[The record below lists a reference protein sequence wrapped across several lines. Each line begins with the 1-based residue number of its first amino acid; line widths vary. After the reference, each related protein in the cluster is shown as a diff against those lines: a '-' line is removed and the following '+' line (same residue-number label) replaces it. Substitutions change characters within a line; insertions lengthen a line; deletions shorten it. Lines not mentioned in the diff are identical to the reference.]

1 MILITGCNGSL
12 GSQLAESL
20 IKEGQQVKGYI
31 RPGAD
36 LSLVSPAIQNK
47 IKWCEGTLFD
57 AYALGNALE
66 DVEKV
71 IHTAAVVSFAPSR
84 RKEMFRTN
92 VEGTAALVN
101 ESLASGVKQF
111 IHISSIAALGRPSDK
126 SSIDETDLW
135 VESENNTHYAKSK
148 YLAEL
153 EVYRGFEEGLN
164 GFVLNP
170 SVILCPGDIEKSS
183 TKLFGYVL
191 KGGAYYTTGDLNY
204 VDVRDVCAILI
215 ELMKQPASGER
226 FVLNGGKVSYK
237 YFLDQVAQEFQKTPP
252 QKLASTWKKELI
264 WRIEYLRSL
273 LSGAEPLI
281 TKETAR
287 LSGNHYQYDNQK
299 IKTLLSYDFRTI
311 DDTIHWVCEELRKQ
325 PAVHNLL

>member
-12 GSQLAESL
+12 GSQLAASL
-20 IKEGQQVKGYI
+20 INEGHVVKGYI

-36 LSLVSPAIQNK
+36 LSLIPQEVKQQIE
-47 IKWCEGTLFD
+47 WCSGSLFD
-57 AYALGNALE
+57 SYALGSALE
-66 DVEKV
+66 GVEKV

-92 VEGTAALVN
+92 VEGTATLVN
-101 ESLASGVKQF
+101 EALVSGVKQF
-111 IHISSIAALGRPSDK
+111 IHISSIAALGRPVNK
-126 SSIDETDLW
+126 PLIDETDLW
-135 VESENNTHYAKSK
+135 VESENNTNYAKSK

-170 SVILCPGDIEKSS
+170 SVILSPGDIEKSS

-191 KGGAYYTTGDLNY
+191 KGGEYYTEGHLNY
-204 VDVRDVCAILI
+204 VDVRDICAITTL
-215 ELMKQPASGER
+215 LMKCSVNGER
-226 FVLNGGKVSYK
+226 FVLNGGRVSYK
-237 YFLDQVAQEFQKTPP
+237 YFFEQVAAAFGKTPP
-252 QKLASTWKKELI
+252 EKLASTWMKELL

-273 LSGAEPLI
+273 ISGAEPLI

-287 LSGNHYQYDNQK
+287 LSGNDHQYANDK
-299 IKTLLSYDFRTI
+299 IKALLAYEFHNV
-311 DDTIHWVCEELRKQ
+311 DDSIQWVCKELEKQ
-325 PAVHNLL
+325 TAVHNLL

>member
-12 GSQLAESL
+12 GSQLAGWL
-20 IKEGQQVKGYI
+20 VNEGHAVKGYI

-36 LSLVSPAIQNK
+36 LSMIPQATKEQIE
-47 IKWCEGTLFD
+47 WCSGSLFD
-57 AYALGNALE
+57 SYALGNALE
-66 DVEKV
+66 GVDQV
-71 IHTAAVVSFAPSR
+71 IHTAAVVSFAPAR

-101 ESLASGVKQF
+101 EALVSGVKQF
-111 IHISSIAALGRPSDK
+111 VHISSIAALGRPNGK

-135 VESENNTHYAKSK
+135 VESENNTNYAKSK

-170 SVILCPGDIEKSS
+170 SVILSPGDIEKSS

-191 KGGAYYTTGDLNY
+191 KGGKYYTEGDLNY
-204 VDVRDVCAILI
+204 VDVRDVCSILTQ
-215 ELMKQPASGER
+215 LMKKQVNGER
-226 FVLNGGKVSYK
+226 FVLNGGKAGYK
-237 YFLDQVAQEFQKTPP
+237 YFFDRVAKEFGKVPP
-252 QKLASTWKKELI
+252 GKQASAWMKELI

-273 LSGAEPLI
+273 VLGSEPLI

-287 LSGNHYQYDNQK
+287 LSGNHHQYDNQK
-299 IKTLLSYDFRTI
+299 IKTLLSYEFHTI
-311 DDTIHWVCEELRKQ
+311 DDTIHWVCKELEQ
-325 PAVHNLL
+325 QSAVHNLL